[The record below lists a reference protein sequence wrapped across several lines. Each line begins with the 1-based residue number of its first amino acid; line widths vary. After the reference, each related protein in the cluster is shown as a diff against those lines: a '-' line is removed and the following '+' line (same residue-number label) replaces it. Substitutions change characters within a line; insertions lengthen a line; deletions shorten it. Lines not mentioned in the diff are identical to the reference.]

1 MRFIPV
7 LALALFVAAQMTV
20 AAPQELESA
29 LVEVTATYQ
38 ESDPFLPWQ
47 QKPPGLRRGYG
58 ILVDNSHVLT
68 TENLVRN
75 HRLVELRK
83 IRTGEKIAA
92 TVELSDCQIDLA
104 LLKITNDADDIETSP
119 VKMAEHVASTGSV
132 EILQFD
138 ETSQLQR
145 GKAQIVNISVSELP
159 TAPYP
164 ALIFS
169 LLTDLN
175 VNGEGAIAVCDGKIA
190 GLIVSYDPGTR
201 VGRMLPYSMIDH
213 FLKDALKPPY
223 KGFAT
228 AGVIWTSLIDPVKR
242 AYLGV
247 KQNGKGI
254 LVLSCLPGTGSAE
267 TLKPNDVILA
277 WDGNSIDNLG
287 FYEDPDFGR
296 LGFANL
302 IKGRREPGD
311 VVPLTIIRDKVEKT
325 IDVRL
330 DRWLD
335 SAALIPENVT
345 GEQSEYLV
353 EGGLI
358 IREVTGRYLK
368 SRGPEWQQEVDSRLV
383 HLYLTQ
389 RYSPSQPGAHVVI
402 LSGVLPASI
411 NIGYQN
417 NQDMI
422 ITALNGKPV
431 RNMTDVFRIVDSD
444 ISIKRVSL
452 QSFGVD
458 IVLDQSELVDS
469 NLKIAELYRIPALRY
484 QRKLFSSILPQSDK

>member
-1 MRFIPV
+1 MNCPI
-7 LALALFVAAQMTV
+7 
-20 AAPQELESA
+20 
-29 LVEVTATYQ
+29 
-38 ESDPFLPWQ
+38 
-47 QKPPGLRRGYG
+47 
-58 ILVDNSHVLT
+58 
-68 TENLVRN
+68 VR
-75 HRLVELRK
+75 
-83 IRTGEKIAA
+83 
-92 TVELSDCQIDLA
+92 SDLA
-104 LLKITNDADDIETSP
+104 LLKITNGADAIETP
-119 VKMAEHVASTGSV
+119 AVRIAEHVASTGNV

-145 GKAQIVNISVSELP
+145 GKAQIINVSLSELP

-175 VNGEGAIAVCDGKIA
+175 VNGEGAVAVCDGKIA
-190 GLIVSYDPGTR
+190 GLIVSYDPGSR
-201 VGRMLPYSMIDH
+201 VGHMLPYLMLRH
-213 FLKDALKPPY
+213 FLNDALKPPY

-228 AGVIWTSLIDPVKR
+228 AGVTWTSLIDPAKR
-242 AYLGV
+242 EYLGV

-287 FYEDPDFGR
+287 FYDDPDFGR

-302 IKGRREPGD
+302 IKGKHEPGD
-311 VVPLTIIRDKVEKT
+311 VVPLVIVRDGTEKT
-325 IDVRL
+325 VNVRL

-335 SAALIPENVT
+335 SAALIPEDVT
-345 GEQSEYLV
+345 GEQAEYLV

-368 SRGPEWQQEVDSRLV
+368 SHGPDWQQEVDSRLV

-389 RYSPSQPGAHVVI
+389 RYSPSQPDEHVVI

-417 NQDMI
+417 HQDMI
-422 ITALNGKPV
+422 ITGLNGKPV
-431 RNMTDVFRIVDSD
+431 RNMSDVFRHRGRRHEHKTCFIE
-444 ISIKRVSL
+444 
-452 QSFGVD
+452 
-458 IVLDQSELVDS
+458 VLRRGYRAGSERACGCKYENCGTLSSSRPPLSTKATLRNHTGKTINSVPVCDHS
-469 NLKIAELYRIPALRY
+469 QIGLALRHRLNISFTANRDL
-484 QRKLFSSILPQSDK
+484 RKEHEHATCRQYTERIDQHHTAHHAAAPRN